1 MMNPLPSMA
10 QAFALL
16 VQEEKQREFKA
27 SSQMFAEASSMKFS
41 MLASAPGPPGGRQ
54 QQFKTNYS
62 FSSNNNGR
70 SRPLCDYCKKLRHT
84 KDKCFKIYGYPQN
97 RQSNTQNQRSSSH
110 YDANQRSSTHFDAGH
125 NQFRKSNK
133 GKGIAV
139 NVFGTEAQDN
149 TEKHV
154 GSSNSQCLTKDQYS
168 QLLNLLQHF
177 QLSNT

>member
-1 MMNPLPSMA
+1 MNPLPSMA

-84 KDKCFKIYGYPQN
+84 KDKCFKSMAIHKTDKAILRIRDLHPIMMQI
-97 RQSNTQNQRSSSH
+97 RDLQPTLM
-110 YDANQRSSTHFDAGH
+110 
-125 NQFRKSNK
+125 
-133 GKGIAV
+133 
-139 NVFGTEAQDN
+139 QDIISFVSLIK
-149 TEKHV
+149 ERA
-154 GSSNSQCLTKDQYS
+154 
-168 QLLNLLQHF
+168 
-177 QLSNT
+177 